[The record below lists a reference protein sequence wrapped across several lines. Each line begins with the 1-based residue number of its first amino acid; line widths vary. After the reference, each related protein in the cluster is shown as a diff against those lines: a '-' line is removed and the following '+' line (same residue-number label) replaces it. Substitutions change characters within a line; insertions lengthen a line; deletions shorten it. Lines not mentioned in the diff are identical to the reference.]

1 MSHYLNGLLTALKNT
16 AIAMTVTDAYD
27 SKPEEGSDELETTTV
42 TAIYVANGVVQTV
55 QLDADHFVGFGDYL
69 IFEDGVFTEAGVHPT
84 DDEDDEEE
92 EEEDEDEPDAPTV

>member
-1 MSHYLNGLLTALKNT
+1 MSHYLIGLVTALKNT

-27 SKPEEGSDELETTTV
+27 HVPAKDSDELETTTV

-84 DDEDDEEE
+84 DDEE
-92 EEEDEDEPDAPTV
+92 EEEDEDEEPNTPAV